1 MRKKTMM
8 RVVMALIT
16 FAIFVSVSAKEATV
30 SLPKDR
36 VDVYYLH
43 NTFRCLSCN
52 TIENLSRAAIFGGKA
67 ENKKFK
73 TEIEVKPTY
82 KDQVDKKT
90 ITFQSVNIDKKE
102 NKHFLKDLKAESK
115 YPVLVLVKDNKV
127 VKSKVLDDAWD
138 LMSDNQKFIDYFQ
151 KNLNEFL
158 SNISK

>member
-1 MRKKTMM
+1 MRNKTMI
-8 RVVMALIT
+8 RVVMALLT
-16 FAIFVSVSAKEATV
+16 FAIFVTVSAKEATV

-36 VDVYYLH
+36 VEVYYLH

-52 TIENLSRAAIFGGKA
+52 TIENLLKAAIFGGKT
-67 ENKKFK
+67 ENQKFK
-73 TEIEVKPTY
+73 TEIEVKPIY

-102 NKHFLKDLKAESK
+102 NKHVLKDLKAEAK
-115 YPVLVLVKDNKV
+115 YPVLVLIKDNKV

-151 KNLNEFL
+151 NNLNEFL
-158 SNISK
+158 TSK